1 MLYSVGVRVPPW
13 APLIQVNR
21 LVFKGKYNELVSHQ
35 TMIQDT
41 HRTQGLMQAIEKAVA
56 PGDTVID
63 FGSGTGIL
71 AIKAAKCGAGKV
83 IAIERNPITA
93 KILKT
98 NAQKNNVDI
107 EVFVGNAKQFV
118 EIYAGKFEAQVAIS
132 ECIGDHIFENSMV
145 IDFLTIA
152 KTFNAK
158 KRIPE
163 NFKLYTPNT
172 YFNRKQTKFKLAKN
186 NLLDKHGIDVNWL
199 DEELFPNTM
208 LDVAY
213 FSEGNDTLDY
223 YFEFKPYK
231 NATLLYDF
239 STLDDMLA
247 YSTDNTNI
255 TSTFT
260 MPRQSQP
267 GDYVML
273 YWDID
278 LYDNT
283 PFTNSPYREQ
293 TNNHSYFQRMI
304 NVSSYKQKTFELNID
319 FVFDKIANEDS
330 PCENINLV

>member
-1 MLYSVGVRVPPW
+1 M
-13 APLIQVNR
+13 
-21 LVFKGKYNELVSHQ
+21 FKGKYNELVSHQ

-41 HRTQGLMQAIEKAVA
+41 HRTQGLMTAIEKAVQ

-98 NAQKNNVDI
+98 NAQMNNVDI
-107 EVFVGNAKQFV
+107 EVYVGNAKQFI
-118 EIYAGKFEAQVAIS
+118 EQYAGKFDAQVVIS

-152 KTFNAK
+152 KTFNAQ

-163 NFKLYTPNT
+163 NFKLYTPNV
-172 YFNRKQTKFKLAKN
+172 YFNRKQSKFDIAKQ
-186 NLLDKHGIDVNWL
+186 NLFDNHSIDVSWL
-199 DEELFPNTM
+199 NEELFPNTM
-208 LDVAY
+208 LDVSY
-213 FSEGNDTLDY
+213 FSEGRDTLDY
-223 YFEFKPYK
+223 YFAFKPYTDT
-231 NATLLYDF
+231 TLLYDF

-247 YSTDNTNI
+247 YSNDNRNI
-255 TSTFT
+255 TSKFT
-260 MPRQSQP
+260 MPKESKA

-278 LYDNT
+278 LYNNT
-283 PFTNSPYREQ
+283 LFTNSPLRKQ
-293 TNNHSYFQRMI
+293 TANHSYFQRMI

>member
-1 MLYSVGVRVPPW
+1 M
-13 APLIQVNR
+13 
-21 LVFKGKYNELVSHQ
+21 FKGKYNELVSHQ

-41 HRTQGLMQAIEKAVA
+41 HRTQGLMQAIEKAVS

-83 IAIERNPITA
+83 IAIERNPVTA

-98 NAQKNNVDI
+98 NALKNNVDI

-118 EIYAGKFEAQVAIS
+118 EKHAGEFEAQVVIS

-145 IDFLTIA
+145 IDFLSIA

-163 NFKLYTPNT
+163 NFKLYTPST
-172 YFNRKQTKFKLAKN
+172 YFNRKQTKFKLAKH

-213 FSEGNDTLDY
+213 FSQGKDTLDY
-223 YFEFKPYK
+223 YFEFTPYTD
-231 NATLLYDF
+231 ATLLYDF

-247 YSTDNTNI
+247 YSKDSKNI
-255 TSTFT
+255 TSNFA
-260 MPRQSQP
+260 MPRQSRP

-278 LYDNT
+278 LFDNT

-293 TNNHSYFQRMI
+293 TFNHSYFQRMI
-304 NVSSYKQKTFELNID
+304 NVSTFKQSNFELNID
-319 FVFDKIANEDS
+319 FVFDKIANEDA
-330 PCENINLV
+330 PCENITIK